1 MDMSYD
7 LPILHLG
14 TALEELSHSKKW
26 GGTCNALYLEN
37 NALYLENNDINIY
50 LSLRNS
56 TFTLKLVIQ
65 EEEVVSMANCGK

>member
-7 LPILHLG
+7 LLILHLG

-26 GGTCNALYLEN
+26 GGTC